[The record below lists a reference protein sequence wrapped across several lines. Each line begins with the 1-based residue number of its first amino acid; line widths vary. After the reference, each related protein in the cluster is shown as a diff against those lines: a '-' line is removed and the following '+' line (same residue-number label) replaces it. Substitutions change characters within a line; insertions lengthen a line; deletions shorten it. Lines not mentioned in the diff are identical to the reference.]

1 MIQDEL
7 DVLKKIL
14 KELHFVDDYIDLLI
28 KHIRKQFNSSSLTE
42 ITPHFV
48 YAVLAF
54 EIGRNNAR
62 TVSEDFEDYKKT
74 GKYRSRVD
82 RFLDNYKFKN

>member
-14 KELHFVDDYIDLLI
+14 EELHFVDGYIELLI

-62 TVSEDFEDYKKT
+62 TVSEDFEDYKKK
-74 GKYRSRVD
+74 GKYKSRVD
-82 RFLDNYKFKN
+82 RFLDNSKWKD